1 MKKRIEYNVP
11 DGYFESL
18 RTKLSAIPAQERQPS
33 RMQKFTPYL
42 ALAACFA
49 VAVLIGNLVLNRTTA
64 PVASDDE
71 IIEYLIN
78 SDVTLAQI
86 EDYLI
91 LNQ

>member
-18 RTKLSAIPAQERQPS
+18 RTKLSAIPAEVQRPS
-33 RMQKFTPYL
+33 WVQRFTPYL

-49 VAVLIGNLVLNRTTA
+49 VAVLLGNLVLNRTTA

-78 SDVTLAQI
+78 SDITLAQI

-91 LNQ
+91 SNQ